1 MACLT
6 LVQDGQIWVGVWR
19 GSEGCPNRHEEK
31 KQRDGELP
39 TPHFPGAVFE
49 KREKEMKER

>member
-1 MACLT
+1 MTCLT

-31 KQRDGELP
+31 KQRDGKLP
-39 TPHFPGAVFE
+39 TPHFQGAVFE